1 MAPANNRLTLSP
13 ATLCCRVLPWSICAE
28 DELCFRL
35 GFAPD
40 TRRTVVGTAGSTW
53 NARERLW
60 QISFKGMARSE
71 KDMGTIL
78 AVGGIM
84 PVIEKDEEGHPKV
97 YEVLQVITRRRR
109 DGGRLKWVFRHFSLD
124 QKSQELRVEA
134 QSASNAERA
143 VSNRNAED
151 EGWIT

>member
-1 MAPANNRLTLSP
+1 MTPFD
-13 ATLCCRVLPWSICAE
+13 CE
-28 DELCFRL
+28 
-35 GFAPD
+35 
-40 TRRTVVGTAGSTW
+40 
-53 NARERLW
+53 
-60 QISFKGMARSE
+60 QGMARSE

-124 QKSQELRVEA
+124 QKSQELRVFR
-134 QSASNAERA
+134 SHLYIFA
-143 VSNRNAED
+143 VTA
-151 EGWIT
+151 WITTKLAIGV